1 MFYQYDEQN
10 TPTIP
15 LKAVSYLFQHPH
27 ITSEYS
33 FLKFFMDW
41 YSQSDCE
48 SEILSTTDNVLRIT
62 KDGVMEFYNY
72 ASKKLLGKKLQY
84 PDPNEAY
91 ALAHNISKEKAA
103 DLLNPTFTTHHGKRR
118 RLNLLTNRL
127 RIKKQSHQLT
137 TDVAVLLKL
146 HMLHVQD
153 KQTFV
158 RKVDLMNLLKYQC
171 GLTKEKAQRLIDQSY
186 TAYRTMLEID
196 ETP

>member
-1 MFYQYDEQN
+1 
-10 TPTIP
+10 
-15 LKAVSYLFQHPH
+15 
-27 ITSEYS
+27 
-33 FLKFFMDW
+33 MDW
-41 YSQSDCE
+41 YSQSECP
-48 SEILSTTDNVLRIT
+48 SSILSLKDDDLRIT
-62 KDGVMEFYNY
+62 KDGVMQFYEY
-72 ASKKLLGKKLQY
+72 ALKNRLASNLKY

-186 TAYRTMLEID
+186 AAYRTILEID